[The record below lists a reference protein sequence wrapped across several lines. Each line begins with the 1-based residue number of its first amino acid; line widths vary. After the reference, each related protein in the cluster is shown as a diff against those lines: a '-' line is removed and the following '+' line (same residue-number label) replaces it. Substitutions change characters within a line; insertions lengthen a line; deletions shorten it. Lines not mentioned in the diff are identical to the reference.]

1 MGYYGRICFCPMGL
15 CGKFGYA
22 GRATEAD
29 LVIRYGPLRGMKQ
42 YSENLY
48 RFQCCGPSCRICL
61 CALSHN
67 AVFGYALW
75 AVGQDLVMRYGP
87 QRQISYQSIEV
98 QNSFQKLAN
107 SFNGTVML
115 KSACM

>member
-1 MGYYGRICFCPMGL
+1 VKICTDFSAVVHR
-15 CGKFGYA
+15 A
-22 GRATEAD
+22 G
-29 LVIRYGPLRGMKQ
+29 
-42 YSENLY
+42 
-48 RFQCCGPSCRICL
+48 
-61 CALSHN
+61 
-67 AVFGYALW
+67 FGYALW
-75 AVGQDLVMRYGP
+75 AITQCIWLCTMGRGAGLVMRYGP